1 MKLSDGFLLRQVCGE
16 TLLMPVGEKT
26 KEFNG
31 IFTLPET
38 GAFLLGELKKGADAA
53 AAAESLAKEYDIDPQ
68 TALQDTRDFMD
79 QLLSYGIL
87 TEE

>member
-26 KEFNG
+26 REFNG

-38 GAFLLGELKKGADAA
+38 GAFLLGEIRKGADAA
-53 AAAESLAKEYDIDPQ
+53 AAAESLSKEYDIDPQ
-68 TALQDTRDFMD
+68 TALRDTREFVD
-79 QLLSYGIL
+79 QLLGYGIL